1 MSGLLSG
8 VLPALYSASNKL
20 QRNVNG
26 LLDNPKNY
34 LAGLLMDANTR
45 AGGLLDATTAAT
57 QETSANMAAGS
68 GLFQGPANNKLAGML
83 ADAYGPAGLT
93 VWHGSPHK
101 FAKFDASKIGTGEG
115 AQAYGHGLYFS
126 ESPAVAQEYK
136 RQLATK
142 FNAGNLSYDGAT
154 GRATGSTGN
163 GLLDDYILANVG
175 DVNATRA
182 QLLKDIKDIRSN
194 NPEGVRQWQ
203 QSLAD
208 LRNVRS
214 SADVRNT
221 GSLYKVD
228 LPDEHIAKMLDW
240 DKPLSGQAP
249 GIQDAWGKF
258 LSSKAGLLADKSN
271 RGALLKREGQFSDP
285 TGKTLHD
292 VLAEGLIG
300 VGKPR
305 PFNQVKAE
313 ATEMLRKQGIPGIR
327 YLDGGSR
334 GTGAGT
340 SNFVVFPGNE
350 GLLQILERNGIP
362 MR

>member
-45 AGGLLDATTAAT
+45 AGGLLDATNAAT
-57 QETSANMAAGS
+57 QESSANMAAGR
-68 GLFQGPANNKLAGML
+68 GLFQGPATNKLAGML

-101 FAKFDASKIGTGEG
+101 FARFDASKIGTGEG
-115 AQAYGHGLYFS
+115 AQAYGHGIYTA
-126 ESPAVAQEYK
+126 ESPAVAQQYK
-136 RQLATK
+136 TALQGKARSSFKTIKGETGTSGMEREAADIAHMMQQYGPVEKGWLGREIGARGLPPEAAKLVRTYLK
-142 FNAGNLSYDGAT
+142 EPVDRLTDGA
-154 GRATGSTGN
+154 
-163 GLLDDYILANVG
+163 
-175 DVNATRA
+175 
-182 QLLKDIKDIRSN
+182 
-194 NPEGVRQWQ
+194 
-203 QSLAD
+203 
-208 LRNVRS
+208 
-214 SADVRNT
+214 
-221 GSLYKVD
+221 LYKID
-228 LPDEHIAKMLDW
+228 LPDDAIARMLDW